1 MSYILDALRR
11 ADLER
16 ERGAVPGLNAQPAP
30 LPAFGPEVSRSA
42 RPWVWALVGALVLL
56 LGALAWYAFG
66 RGAQSPPAQPTLAA
80 NPATSPGA
88 ARFPASPLPA
98 LASSTSAVA
107 PSAASPPT
115 PPAPS
120 PATAARPPATNP
132 AATGAARAPAGLPE
146 RHATS
151 PGKTSRA
158 PLKIDRKN
166 GAENR
171 AEAPTLP
178 AAEPDAGASG
188 GLVYTRDQL
197 PESIRS
203 ELPVLSIGGASYSK
217 NPASRM
223 LIING
228 QVFHEGDTLGP
239 NLSLKQIQLKAAVLE
254 YKGYRYKV
262 SF

>member
-1 MSYILDALRR
+1 VARR
-11 ADLER
+11 
-16 ERGAVPGLNAQPAP
+16 PA
-30 LPAFGPEVSRSA
+30 AH
-42 RPWVWALVGALVLL
+42 
-56 LGALAWYAFG
+56 
-66 RGAQSPPAQPTLAA
+66 
-80 NPATSPGA
+80 PATK
-88 ARFPASPLPA
+88 
-98 LASSTSAVA
+98 
-107 PSAASPPT
+107 
-115 PPAPS
+115 
-120 PATAARPPATNP
+120 
-132 AATGAARAPAGLPE
+132 GAARAPIRAPE

-151 PGKTSRA
+151 PDKTRRA
-158 PLKIDRKN
+158 PKPVDRKTAADK
-166 GAENR
+166 GAE
-171 AEAPTLP
+171 ASTPS
-178 AAEPDAGASG
+178 AADRGDDASG

-239 NLSLKQIQLKAAVLE
+239 DLTLKQIQLKAAVLE

>member
-16 ERGAVPGLNAQPAP
+16 ERERGAVPGLNAQPAA
-30 LPAFGPEVSRSA
+30 LPAFGPEASRSA

-66 RGAQSPPAQPTLAA
+66 RGAPPPPTQPAAVTPLLPAPSVLAA
-80 NPATSPGA
+80 NPATTSPT
-88 ARFPASPLPA
+88 PASPA
-98 LASSTSAVA
+98 LAPSTT
-107 PSAASPPT
+107 AAAPPT
-115 PPAPS
+115 PA
-120 PATAARPPATNP
+120 AARPPAAHP
-132 AATGAARAPAGLPE
+132 AAKGAARAPARAPE
-146 RHATS
+146 RHTTS
-151 PGKTSRA
+151 PDKAPRA
-158 PLKIDRKN
+158 SQRIDRKTAADK
-166 GAENR
+166 GAE
-171 AEAPTLP
+171 ASATSTADPGD
-178 AAEPDAGASG
+178 DARG

-239 NLSLKQIQLKAAVLE
+239 DLTLKQIQLKAAVLE

>member
-16 ERGAVPGLNAQPAP
+16 ERGAVPGLNAQPAA
-30 LPAFGPEVSRSA
+30 LPAFSPEASRSA
-42 RPWVWALVGALVLL
+42 RPWVWALVGALVVVLA
-56 LGALAWYAFG
+56 ALAWYAFG
-66 RGAQSPPAQPTLAA
+66 RGAPSPPAPPTLAA
-80 NPATSPGA
+80 NPATPPGA
-88 ARFPASPLPA
+88 APSPTSPLPTP
-98 LASSTSAVA
+98 ASSTSAAA
-107 PSAASPPT
+107 PSVASPPM
-115 PPAPS
+115 P
-120 PATAARPPATNP
+120 
-132 AATGAARAPAGLPE
+132 RAPAALPE

-151 PGKTSRA
+151 PRKTARA
-158 PLKIDRKN
+158 PVRIDRKN
-166 GAENR
+166 GAEKR
-171 AEAPTLP
+171 AEAPTVP
-178 AAEPDAGASG
+178 ATDPDAGASG
-188 GLVYTRDQL
+188 GLVYARDQL

>member
-30 LPAFGPEVSRSA
+30 LPAFGPAASGSA
-42 RPWVWALVGALVLL
+42 RPWVWALIGGLVLL
-56 LGALAWYAFG
+56 LAALAWYAFG
-66 RGAQSPPAQPTLAA
+66 RDSRSPPAP
-80 NPATSPGA
+80 PAVSPVA
-88 ARFPASPLPA
+88 PPQATASPTPPGP
-98 LASSTSAVA
+98 A
-107 PSAASPPT
+107 PSSSAAQTAAAPAT

-120 PATAARPPATNP
+120 PAAARPPAADFGAVRVPETPPSREATVPKKESRIP
-132 AATGAARAPAGLPE
+132 AKVERKTTTAERTGARTAPATDP
-146 RHATS
+146 
-151 PGKTSRA
+151 
-158 PLKIDRKN
+158 D
-166 GAENR
+166 
-171 AEAPTLP
+171 EA
-178 AAEPDAGASG
+178 ASG
-188 GLVYTRDQL
+188 ALVYTRNQL
-197 PESIRS
+197 PESIRN

-239 NLSLKQIQLKAAVLE
+239 NLTLKQIQLKAAVLE

>member
-16 ERGAVPGLNAQPAP
+16 ERGAVPGLNAQPTA
-30 LPAFGPEVSRSA
+30 LPAFGPEASRSA
-42 RPWVWALVGALVLL
+42 RPWVWVLVGALVLL
-56 LGALAWYAFG
+56 LAALAWYAFG
-66 RGAQSPPAQPTLAA
+66 RGAPSLPAQPTLAA
-80 NPATSPGA
+80 NPPPPPGA
-88 ARFPASPLPA
+88 APSPTSPLPTPASPTPA
-98 LASSTSAVA
+98 AV
-107 PSAASPPT
+107 PTAASPST
-115 PPAPS
+115 PP
-120 PATAARPPATNP
+120 
-132 AATGAARAPAGLPE
+132 ARAPAVLPE
-146 RHATS
+146 RHARS
-151 PGKTSRA
+151 ASKTPRA
-158 PLKIDRKN
+158 PVRSDRK
-166 GAENR
+166 AAADKR
-171 AEAPTLP
+171 AERP
-178 AAEPDAGASG
+178 AVAAADPDDGASG

-239 NLSLKQIQLKAAVLE
+239 SLTLKQIQLKAAVLE